1 MPWSREPRIDPI
13 EILSLRPTQMTVGMR
28 EVEAKRMHWR
38 KHPDSKKSE
47 FLGRHLIPVVM
58 GPKNE
63 CYIIDHHHLVLA
75 LHREGVEQI
84 ATTIVADLG
93 RQSRREF
100 WVFMDHRGWVHPY
113 DADGERRRYR
123 DIPKQIA
130 DLTDDPFRS
139 LAGELRLAGG
149 YAKDVTPFNE
159 FLWADFLRHRVKH
172 KLVKRRFAAAL
183 RQALRLAKSDQAD
196 YLPGWCGPAH
206 DL

>member
-28 EVEAKRMHWR
+28 EVEAKRMRWR

-93 RQSRREF
+93 RQSRSEF

-113 DADGERRRYR
+113 DSEGERRRYR

-130 DLTDDPFRS
+130 DLTDDPYRS

-159 FLWADFLRHRVKH
+159 FLWADFLRRRVKR
-172 KLVKRRFAAAL
+172 KLVREHFAAAL
-183 RQALRLAKSDQAD
+183 RQALRLAKSDQAN

>member
-1 MPWSREPRIDPI
+1 MKWSREPRIDPV

-28 EVEAKRMHWR
+28 EVEAKRARWR
-38 KHPDSKKSE
+38 KHPNSKKAE
-47 FLGRHLIPVVM
+47 FLGAHLIPVVL

-75 LHREGVEQI
+75 LHREGVVEI
-84 ATTIVADLG
+84 ATTVVADLS
-93 RQSRREF
+93 RQSRGEF

-113 DADGERRRYR
+113 DRDGERRRYQN
-123 DIPKQIA
+123 IPKEISG
-130 DLTDDPFRS
+130 LTDDPYRS

-159 FLWADFLRHRVKH
+159 FLWADFLRRRVKH
-172 KLVKRRFAAAL
+172 KLVKRDFAAAL
-183 RQALRLAKSDQAD
+183 RQARRLAKSDTAD

-206 DL
+206 DA